1 MQSGKK
7 AKQRITL
14 AFIVNA
20 AGGKEVPIVVGKA
33 ASPRCFKGLKDKK
46 NPLGVP
52 YYSNAK
58 AWMNS
63 DIMFDVPTKT
73 NKKLAQQKRNVV
85 LFLDNVSSHPPE
97 LSKKFSHIKVIFLPK
112 NTSSRLQP
120 LDAGIIKNFKVQY
133 RKLLVAH
140 TLAQI
145 DGSSLTASEITKSVH
160 ILTAIQWM
168 KQAWDAVKEETV
180 VNCFRHCGMQAAV
193 AKTTEDPFAD
203 LDENEAQL
211 EDLIEQLHPYDCV
224 TASEYAEADDEV
236 ATCAAFEGSENWRQE
251 LREMVVSN
259 GHQSKRID
267 VEDKDEDADDE
278 SDEEPPESAL
288 TTYTEAIKLGNNML
302 TFFQSRGEEELA
314 DSMFT
319 IIQKMQHAKLKHSQ
333 QTSLLDYSTV

>member
-1 MQSGKK
+1 MLQAEALLLAKELGNESFKASNGWLQSFKQRHNIVQLVVSGESGDVREDTVEAWMERLPTLVQGYAPENIWNEDETACFFRALPERTLADAKKQCKGGKK

-63 DIMFDVPTKT
+63 DIMFDVLTKT
-73 NKKLAQQKRNVV
+73 NRKLAQQKRNVV
-85 LFLDNVSSHPPE
+85 FFLDNVSSHPPE

-112 NTSSRLQP
+112 NTTSCLQT

-160 ILTAIQWM
+160 ILTAI
-168 KQAWDAVKEETV
+168 
-180 VNCFRHCGMQAAV
+180 
-193 AKTTEDPFAD
+193 
-203 LDENEAQL
+203 
-211 EDLIEQLHPYDCV
+211 
-224 TASEYAEADDEV
+224 
-236 ATCAAFEGSENWRQE
+236 
-251 LREMVVSN
+251 
-259 GHQSKRID
+259 
-267 VEDKDEDADDE
+267 
-278 SDEEPPESAL
+278 
-288 TTYTEAIKLGNNML
+288 
-302 TFFQSRGEEELA
+302 
-314 DSMFT
+314 
-319 IIQKMQHAKLKHSQ
+319 
-333 QTSLLDYSTV
+333 